1 MPLSAQELL
10 PSQRSY
16 ALKELAYSHLHTTKV
31 DVDQAQVAA
40 KFEETQSLLEVVRSC
55 ENDAFLSMQ
64 LMFKMMVLPLT
75 KQLTNLAGN
84 LWCKSLQGKR
94 AERIEFLLLHE
105 FHRLKYVVPDKE
117 TFASREAKKEKK
129 RDAERAAAEEEGVA
143 YVEEEDLGERRTGTG
158 ATGRKKAAYAGG
170 LVLEP
175 KRGFYDRFVRL
186 LAFNS
191 PLNP

>member
-1 MPLSAQELL
+1 M
-10 PSQRSY
+10 
-16 ALKELAYSHLHTTKV
+16 
-31 DVDQAQVAA
+31 
-40 KFEETQSLLEVVRSC
+40 
-55 ENDAFLSMQ
+55 
-64 LMFKMMVLPLT
+64 
-75 KQLTNLAGN
+75 
-84 LWCKSLQGKR
+84 
-94 AERIEFLLLHE
+94 
-105 FHRLKYVVPDKE
+105 PDKE